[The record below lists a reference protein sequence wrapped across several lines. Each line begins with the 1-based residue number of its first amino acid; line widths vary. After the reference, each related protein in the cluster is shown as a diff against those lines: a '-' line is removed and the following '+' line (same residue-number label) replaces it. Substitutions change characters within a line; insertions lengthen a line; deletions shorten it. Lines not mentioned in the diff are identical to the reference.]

1 MALEDALARVPGLG
15 GYLARQQFDQQQQAG
30 QLGQVAQTLGVM
42 GALQK
47 LQQEQQFR
55 SGMADV
61 QGLPPEQRQQGLAD
75 LAARFAAPKDV
86 LAREQGSLDRRA
98 TIAATREATAGRLEN
113 AKQNAQMMHEF
124 RMSNLTN
131 TADRAAEIGRHNQ
144 VLEGINKQRADQQ
157 IELFHA
163 KRDEPLQNFVDKID
177 ATQRMI
183 EQNPEA
189 VGGRGMLGRGAEF
202 IQGTL
207 NPGAP
212 TPASDLQTQIL
223 DLQKSYR
230 SLPGHAAGRLKA
242 DAAKIDSAIK
252 GLGVFT
258 TADQALGSLKTLRE
272 SVARQ
277 LGGNT
282 MTPAQNAQS
291 YPDAPA
297 APQRQKDAMY
307 QTPRGPLKWT
317 GTGWIAPD

>member
-1 MALEDALARVPGLG
+1 MALEDALAHIPGLG

-30 QLGQVAQTLGVM
+30 QLGQVAQTLGVA

-55 SGMADV
+55 AGMTDV
-61 QGLPPEQRQQGLAD
+61 QALPPEQRQRGLAD

-86 LAREQGSLDRRA
+86 LAREQGSLDRQA
-98 TIAATREATAGRLEN
+98 TIAATREATAGRLDM
-113 AKQNAQMMHEF
+113 AKQNAQMLHEY
-124 RMSNLTN
+124 RMSRISTD
-131 TADRAAEIGRHNQ
+131 AGRAAEVARHNKEM
-144 VLEGINKQRADQQ
+144 EGIGQQRADQQ

-207 NPGAP
+207 NPGEP

-230 SLPGHAAGRLKA
+230 TLPGHAAGRLKA

-258 TADQALGSLKTLRE
+258 TADQALGSLRTLRE

-282 MTPAQNAQS
+282 MTPAQDAQS
-291 YPDAPA
+291 YSDAPA
-297 APQRQKDAMY
+297 VSQRQRDTVY
-307 QTPRGPLKWT
+307 QTPLGPLKWT
-317 GTGWIAPD
+317 GTGWIPAE

>member
-1 MALEDALARVPGLG
+1 MALEDALARIPGLG
-15 GYLARQQFDQQQQAG
+15 GYLARQQFDQQQQQA
-30 QLGQVAQTLGVM
+30 QMGQVAQTLGVA

-55 SGMADV
+55 AGMTDI
-61 QGLPPEQRQQGLAD
+61 QGLPDEQRQRGLAD

-86 LAREQGSLDRRA
+86 LAREQGSLDRQA
-98 TIAATREATAGRLEN
+98 TIAATREATAGRLEM
-113 AKQNAQMMHEF
+113 ARQDAQMMHEF
-124 RMSNLTN
+124 RMSNLSNATDR
-131 TADRAAEIGRHNQ
+131 TAELARHNKAI
-144 VLEGINKQRADQQ
+144 EDINQQRADQQ
-157 IELFHA
+157 IELFRT
-163 KRDEPLQNFVDKID
+163 KRDEPLQNFIDKID

-202 IQGTL
+202 IKGTL
-207 NPGAP
+207 SPGAP

-230 SLPGHAAGRLKA
+230 TLPGHAAGRLKA

-258 TADQALGSLKTLRE
+258 TSDQALGSLRTLRE

-282 MTPAQNAQS
+282 MTPAQGAQS

-297 APQRQKDAMY
+297 AGQRQKDTVY

-317 GTGWIAPD
+317 GTGWLPAE